1 MSNKVLSGTERK
13 LPPAAGMGRK
23 KGVPNKMT
31 SDLREMILGA
41 LEDVGG
47 RKYLADRAQE
57 NPGPFMALVGK
68 CLPKEIKAEIAATH
82 IIQRMPLDQLQGVLE
97 AVIDAKSK

>member
-1 MSNKVLSGTERK
+1 MAGKPKGSQKTGGRSAGT
-13 LPPAAGMGRK
+13 
-23 KGVPNKMT
+23 PNKIT
-31 SDLREMILGA
+31 SDIREMVLGA

-47 RKYLADRAQE
+47 RAYLAAKAE
-57 NPGPFMALVGK
+57 NNPGPFLALVGK

-82 IIQRMPLDQLQGVLE
+82 VIQRMPLDQLQGVLE

>member
-1 MSNKVLSGTERK
+1 MAGKPKGSPKTGGRSAGT
-13 LPPAAGMGRK
+13 
-23 KGVPNKMT
+23 PNKIT
-31 SDLREMILGA
+31 SDIREMVLGA

-47 RKYLADRAQE
+47 RSYLATKAKE
-57 NPGPFMALVGK
+57 NPGPFLALVGK

-82 IIQRMPLDQLQGVLE
+82 VIQKMPLEQLQGVLE

>member
-1 MSNKVLSGTERK
+1 MAGKPKGSPKTGGRVAGT
-13 LPPAAGMGRK
+13 
-23 KGVPNKMT
+23 PNKIT
-31 SDLREMILGA
+31 ADLRDMILGA

-47 RKYLADRAQE
+47 RRYLASKAEE
-57 NPGPFMALVGK
+57 NPGPFLALVGK
-68 CLPKEIKAEIAATH
+68 CLPKEIKAEVAATH